1 MEMTAT
7 ATATPLRTEHV
18 EVGPSLLGGRG
29 VFALRRFEV
38 DDLIEACPVVFVPL
52 DDVHAACTT
61 VLGHYV
67 YEWDDGVAMA
77 LGFGS
82 LYNHARQPNA
92 RYERD
97 TEPEVLR
104 VVAARTIEPGEEVLI
119 DYTGGGAQPLWFEP
133 C

>member
-1 MEMTAT
+1 MELMAT
-7 ATATPLRTEHV
+7 SLRTAHV
-18 EVGPSLLGGRG
+18 EVAPSRLGGRG
-29 VFALRRFEV
+29 VFARRRFEPEE
-38 DDLIEACPVVFVPL
+38 LIEACPVVPIPTE
-52 DDVHAACTT
+52 DVSTVCTT
-61 VLGHYV
+61 VPGHYV

-82 LYNHARQPNA
+82 LYNHAPAPNA

-133 C
+133 R